1 MNAKLLSSVLVAAMG
16 VCVCNS
22 ARADDEAVPVFSAP
36 APAPEAE
43 QPSHGKPGLLATGI
57 VLSVLGTGHVVLGGL
72 AIRSGD
78 ACSSGSWC
86 FKSADYVIGG
96 TTLAVGVALMAV
108 GIPLIVYGATATN
121 RPHAEVGVSPTGLTF
136 SGTF

>member
-1 MNAKLLSSVLVAAMG
+1 MNAKLLSSVLVVAMG
-16 VCVCNS
+16 VGICNS
-22 ARADDEAVPVFSAP
+22 ARADDEAAPASAP

-57 VLSVLGTGHVVLGGL
+57 LLSLLGGGHIAL
-72 AIRSGD
+72 GGAAFAAASH
-78 ACSSGSWC
+78 CSSSMWC
-86 FKSADYVIGG
+86 FTSLDN
-96 TTLAVGVALMAV
+96 AVGGISVAIGAALMAV